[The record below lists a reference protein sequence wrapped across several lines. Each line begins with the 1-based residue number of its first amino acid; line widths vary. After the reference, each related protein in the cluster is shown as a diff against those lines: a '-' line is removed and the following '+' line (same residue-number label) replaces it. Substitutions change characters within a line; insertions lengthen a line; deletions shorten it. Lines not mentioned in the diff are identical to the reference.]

1 MLPPG
6 APPDITKRMV
16 TVIVQNMAAL
26 CDVAE
31 AVPAILS
38 SVELCKAHGSAS
50 AFLLRP
56 HCSDHLG
63 TVHKISVEGCAADST
78 VLIVMPEVLRT
89 DDGAL
94 KSLPSIT
101 LFSKHYKPCRIEYC
115 WGSGKAEIRRYLER
129 AGLRRD
135 QEGCKREKGDS
146 LKFPENSVL
155 VPAEKGLCCVLYK
168 EIRET
173 GTAHQGVTIE
183 PGRSVKIKN
192 KENILTEHIATAH
205 AIPEVTEESGGQSH
219 VGCVYFD
226 AGNILLFGCHLTFKG
241 GAHPDYSGATIRSRQ
256 LQVIRETG
264 RAVARRTSRP
274 GTICVVAGDL
284 NLRPMLPSA
293 ESIDT
298 CRSLIDKYLCMLPE
312 DFGSED
318 GGVGAASWG
327 QTRQWGSSGFHLCRN
342 APRHPPTYPIR
353 SHAHWERIFS
363 IYDGDTAEQRNI
375 CTPAA
380 FNTAVESAFA
390 ALGPEAIYDSFRKG
404 RFTPPSWTDGVLTF
418 RG

>member
-1 MLPPG
+1 M
-6 APPDITKRMV
+6 A

-38 SVELCKAHGSAS
+38 SVEVCAARGAAS

-63 TVHKISVEGCAADST
+63 TVHKIPVEGFKGDST
-78 VLIVMPEVLRT
+78 VLIVMAEVLRT
-89 DDGAL
+89 DDDAL
-94 KSLPSIT
+94 KHLPSIT
-101 LFSKHYKPCRIEYC
+101 LFDKRYQPCQVEYC
-115 WGSGKAEIRRYLER
+115 WGSGKAEIRLHLEK
-129 AGLRRD
+129 AGLKQD
-135 QEGCKREKGDS
+135 QEGHKRENDGSELPD
-146 LKFPENSVL
+146 NSVY
-155 VPAEKGLCCVLYK
+155 VPAEKGLCCVLYQK
-168 EIRET
+168 ESET
-173 GTAHQGVTIE
+173 ATAHPGVTIE
-183 PGRSVKIKN
+183 PGRRVKMQYKDHVF
-192 KENILTEHIATAH
+192 TEHIATAH

-226 AGNILLFGCHLTFKG
+226 TGNLLLFGCHLTFKG

-264 RAVARRTSRP
+264 RAIARRTSRP
-274 GTICVVAGDL
+274 GITCVVAGDL
-284 NLRPMLPSA
+284 NLRPMLPNAS
-293 ESIDT
+293 STDSCKSHIDQ
-298 CRSLIDKYLCMLPE
+298 YLCMLPVDFE
-312 DFGSED
+312 DED
-318 GGVGAASWG
+318 GGTGTVSWE

-353 SHAHWERIFS
+353 SHAHWEHIFGICS
-363 IYDGDTAEQRNI
+363 HGDSKERNI

-380 FNTAVESAFA
+380 FKTAVEFAFTE
-390 ALGPEAIYDSFRKG
+390 LGPDALYDSFRKG

-418 RG
+418 RV